1 VAKKRKALNAKDV
14 VKDPTL
20 IEVETGTFVLLNDRS
35 TSSSFENMLVA
46 LDLIVPRGW
55 QIISMSTNLTTG
67 QMQIEMYVLLQRS
80 TTTTSDGTPWPY
92 EP

>member
-1 VAKKRKALNAKDV
+1 MAKKRKALNAKDV
-14 VKDPTL
+14 VKDPSL
-20 IEVETGTFVLLNDRS
+20 IEAETGTFVLLNDRS

-67 QMQIEMYVLLQRS
+67 GMQIEMYVLLQRGAIAAG
-80 TTTTSDGTPWPY
+80 DGTPWPY